1 MGVLRQRQRRQA
13 AVPARRA
20 CRGSGAAD
28 EGLDGATLPQRG
40 PAEAEIT
47 LNGQSLGG
55 DDVWCEIESVKRG
68 GGAVSLVLH
77 LRGVT
82 VETEEVLSQAAL
94 ILLDNAIGEYDS
106 VMRVAEIDLALLEG
120 KPKRSDRFFPLR
132 DLPAFLDRTR
142 EG

>member
-1 MGVLRQRQRRQA
+1 MAEDTLDLGPSDDPVVL
-13 AVPARRA
+13 
-20 CRGSGAAD
+20 D
-28 EGLDGATLPQRG
+28 
-40 PAEAEIT
+40 
-47 LNGQSLGG
+47 GQSLGG

-77 LRGVT
+77 LRGDT